1 MSGLEQLPVEMLEL
15 FLLQLDIVTL
25 KSMCSSSKHMATI
38 CQDPYFRKAYKNT
51 HRFSIQLKE
60 LFIHLGRIDHL
71 NECPLQQ
78 YRHRYIAH
86 GIAPA
91 VAERMAVDKV
101 LLKFLS
107 SPKKTTNTIVKC
119 YEDPFER
126 LLHGQQLRQ
135 VTKVAHETLMEKGS
149 SAWLERFKYH
159 DFTNVIDR
167 EDIKPIARLVKRLKR
182 IKESTRIDDD
192 ILDAV
197 DQLGYLEDAIKFST
211 KRLSQTYAHNVIS
224 KITDLYSNYW
234 FDYTAKGI
242 VYDLNNRL

>member
-1 MSGLEQLPVEMLEL
+1 MERHITMSGLEQLPVEMLEL

-167 EDIKPIARLVKRLKR
+167 
-182 IKESTRIDDD
+182 
-192 ILDAV
+192 
-197 DQLGYLEDAIKFST
+197 GFS
-211 KRLSQTYAHNVIS
+211 RLSIDVINLCPIVANHAGS
-224 KITDLYSNYW
+224 TIVLFHQNAEDHPYSGFVCKYN
-234 FDYTAKGI
+234 AS
-242 VYDLNNRL
+242 